1 MKILFVIYDNESSR
15 PCVPMGI
22 LYIASYI
29 KKHGYEDIHFYSQ
42 DIYHYSESHLTEYLS
57 KNNFDIVGIGFV
69 AGYFQHKKILKI
81 CSAINKAKNR
91 PFVVLGGHGPSPLP
105 EFYLKITGA
114 DAVVIGE
121 GEIPFLN
128 LVKAIENNNSLK
140 EVKSIAHRN
149 GGEIIINTKEPST
162 KDIETFPYPL
172 VEALPMEHYINPKE
186 FMMENTDRKI
196 YMITGRGCNYT
207 CNFCQRIEGGIRFR
221 PVEAV
226 IDEIKKY
233 IRDYAITYII
243 FWDELFMISKKRV
256 YEIAEAILKENININ
271 YWCTGRLNIV
281 DGNLMKIMKRSGC
294 SYINYGI
301 EQFDNNA
308 LQAMNK
314 KLTEDQIIKGIEIT
328 QKEDIYIDFNIIFG
342 NIGDTRQSLKKS
354 LKLLKKYNDFG
365 QLRVIRPVTPY
376 PGSPLYYIAIEKGLI
391 TGPEDFYKLHNN
403 LELLTVNFT
412 DIPDDEFY
420 QLMYDANKEIID
432 DYYEHQKSEM
442 IASFKNIYFEKDFD
456 FRGTRH

>member
-1 MKILFVIYDNESSR
+1 M
-15 PCVPMGI
+15 
-22 LYIASYI
+22 
-29 KKHGYEDIHFYSQ
+29 
-42 DIYHYSESHLTEYLS
+42 
-57 KNNFDIVGIGFV
+57 
-69 AGYFQHKKILKI
+69 
-81 CSAINKAKNR
+81 
-91 PFVVLGGHGPSPLP
+91 
-105 EFYLKITGA
+105 
-114 DAVVIGE
+114 
-121 GEIPFLN
+121 
-128 LVKAIENNNSLK
+128 
-140 EVKSIAHRN
+140 
-149 GGEIIINTKEPST
+149 
-162 KDIETFPYPL
+162 
-172 VEALPMEHYINPKE
+172 
-186 FMMENTDRKI
+186 
-196 YMITGRGCNYT
+196 
-207 CNFCQRIEGGIRFR
+207 
-221 PVEAV
+221 EAV

-233 IRDYAITYII
+233 IRDYCITYII
-243 FWDELFMISKKRV
+243 FWDELFMVSKKRV

-271 YWCTGRLNIV
+271 YWCTGRLNVV
-281 DGNLMKIMKRSGC
+281 DENLMKTMKRSGC
-294 SYINYGI
+294 NYINYGI

-308 LQAMNK
+308 LKAMNK

-432 DYYEHQKSEM
+432 DYYEHQKSET
-442 IASFKNIYFEKDFD
+442 IASFKNIYFKKDFD

>member
-1 MKILFVIYDNESSR
+1 
-15 PCVPMGI
+15 
-22 LYIASYI
+22 
-29 KKHGYEDIHFYSQ
+29 
-42 DIYHYSESHLTEYLS
+42 
-57 KNNFDIVGIGFV
+57 
-69 AGYFQHKKILKI
+69 
-81 CSAINKAKNR
+81 
-91 PFVVLGGHGPSPLP
+91 
-105 EFYLKITGA
+105 
-114 DAVVIGE
+114 
-121 GEIPFLN
+121 
-128 LVKAIENNNSLK
+128 
-140 EVKSIAHRN
+140 
-149 GGEIIINTKEPST
+149 
-162 KDIETFPYPL
+162 
-172 VEALPMEHYINPKE
+172 MEHYINPKE

-281 DGNLMKIMKRSGC
+281 DGNLIKIMKRSGC

>member
-1 MKILFVIYDNESSR
+1 M
-15 PCVPMGI
+15 
-22 LYIASYI
+22 
-29 KKHGYEDIHFYSQ
+29 
-42 DIYHYSESHLTEYLS
+42 
-57 KNNFDIVGIGFV
+57 
-69 AGYFQHKKILKI
+69 
-81 CSAINKAKNR
+81 
-91 PFVVLGGHGPSPLP
+91 GGHGPAPLP
-105 EFYLKITGA
+105 GFYLKITGA
-114 DAVVIGE
+114 DAAVIGE

-243 FWDELFMISKKRV
+243 FWDELFMVSKKRV

-271 YWCTGRLNIV
+271 YWCTGRLNVV
-281 DGNLMKIMKRSGC
+281 DEDLIKIMKRSGC
-294 SYINYGI
+294 AYISYGI

-308 LQAMNK
+308 LKAMNK
-314 KLTEDQIIKGIEIT
+314 KLTEDQIVRGIEIT
-328 QKEDIYIDFNIIFG
+328 QKENIYI
-342 NIGDTRQSLKKS
+342 L
-354 LKLLKKYNDFG
+354 
-365 QLRVIRPVTPY
+365 V
-376 PGSPLYYIAIEKGLI
+376 LI
-391 TGPEDFYKLHNN
+391 LF
-403 LELLTVNFT
+403 F
-412 DIPDDEFY
+412 
-420 QLMYDANKEIID
+420 EISATQD
-432 DYYEHQKSEM
+432 
-442 IASFKNIYFEKDFD
+442 NP
-456 FRGTRH
+456 